1 MEFILMVVVFAAVI
15 LFLPRILK
23 KPKPSEL
30 PAEDTI
36 DLTNT
41 FVADSRAVHPLN
53 TQTQI
58 QSKSDSLEKQ

>member
-23 KPKPSEL
+23 KSNPSQL

-36 DLTNT
+36 AQTDI
-41 FVADSRAVHPLN
+41 FIVDERSKQPLN

-58 QSKSDSLEKQ
+58 QTKSDSLEKQ